1 MGRRRSRSRSPSS
14 DYYRRHRDDRQHR
27 SHHHRHRSYDRDR
40 SESRDTRRRRSDRSP
55 SSHRRSR
62 DRRSHSRR
70 YDRSSSHSRSP
81 KREEKPRS
89 GVENAVKAGSSV
101 QSVPVEDANQFILDL
116 NKPTTKRR
124 AFRFDEHGN
133 EVNEFG
139 EVIDAPIIKPAATL
153 KINRKQQQKSQ
164 INPSCWLWRVMCSY
178 LSTFTPGK
186 NPTAAPKLKNR
197 YIMDP
202 RIKTSNREVRKKKAL
217 NFIKEGTYIKRAE
230 EMRTKSVRDQ
240 ISQATLAQT
249 SEAAN
254 AAPDAVRE
262 AKDVVLGTEN
272 TPIQDPSALPPPPHN
287 PTPLMEWWDF
297 ELLPAEVAQDAREGA
312 FDEDMNYD
320 NVSLE
325 NCITKECVLGV

>member
-1 MGRRRSRSRSPSS
+1 M
-14 DYYRRHRDDRQHR
+14 
-27 SHHHRHRSYDRDR
+27 
-40 SESRDTRRRRSDRSP
+40 
-55 SSHRRSR
+55 
-62 DRRSHSRR
+62 
-70 YDRSSSHSRSP
+70 
-81 KREEKPRS
+81 
-89 GVENAVKAGSSV
+89 KAGSSV

-325 NCITKECVLGV
+325 NCITKECVLGVRIRRSVIEHPVIVERNKLPPPKPLPLMLTKKVGISVTMKDRSGRRSVARIVRNARRRSAFAFKQACCRSPSRRWMKRVGVRRS